1 MPKGCPMPNGKRTLL
16 LLSAL
21 TFLSAALCL
30 LADDIST
37 RVGTI
42 DYVSMTDSGIY
53 CDVTIQ
59 KEFAQPLNPEL
70 STGTADPSQIMTPGG
85 TTPTYQIAVG
95 MPVKLVIV
103 RQQAVFRFTIGV
115 VDSMTDNLHCTVRVD
130 PASLDQTFQDP
141 VNDNQVRKAGE
152 FLKVGAAVSIW
163 SAPPN

>member
-1 MPKGCPMPNGKRTLL
+1 MPKGCPMSNGKKLLL

-21 TFLSAALCL
+21 AFLCVALSL
-30 LADDIST
+30 LADDLTT

-42 DYVSMTDSGIY
+42 DSVSKTDSGIY

-59 KEFAQPLNPEL
+59 KEFAQPLNSQI
-70 STGTADPSQIMTPGG
+70 STGTSDPSQIMTPGG
-85 TTPTYQIAVG
+85 TTAAYQIAVG
-95 MPVKLVIV
+95 MPVKLVVV
-103 RQQAVFRFTIGV
+103 RQNAVFRFTIGV

-130 PASLDQTFQDP
+130 PSSLDQTFQDP